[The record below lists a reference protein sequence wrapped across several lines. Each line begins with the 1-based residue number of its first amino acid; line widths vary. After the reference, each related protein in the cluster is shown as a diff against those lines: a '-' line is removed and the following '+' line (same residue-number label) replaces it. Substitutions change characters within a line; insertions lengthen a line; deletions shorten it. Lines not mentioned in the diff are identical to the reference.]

1 LGDSGAAAGVNADC
15 VGAKFNWGYATSSA
29 GLGSAGAPNANEGVG
44 SFFSAGLG
52 DGGAAGVAVEPKL
65 KAVAGGLGAASSFFS
80 LVAPKLNA
88 GAGEAGVAVEV
99 PKLNDEDGAGA
110 GEAAAGPKLKAEGAF
125 AGVSSFLAVEAPKPL
140 KAEVVGVSSFLAGS
154 AAALPNLKPEEGAGE
169 AGAGVAPKLLKGDDW
184 VSGWFDEEAGGV
196 DAPKLNDV
204 EAAGAGAGAGVVDE
218 KENEGLDASGCV

>member
-1 LGDSGAAAGVNADC
+1 MNADC

-52 DGGAAGVAVEPKL
+52 DGGAAGVAAE
-65 KAVAGGLGAASSFFS
+65 
-80 LVAPKLNA
+80 PKLNA

-125 AGVSSFLAVEAPKPL
+125 AGVSSFLAVEVPKPP

-154 AAALPNLKPEEGAGE
+154 AAVLPNLKPEEGAGE

-204 EAAGAGAGAGVVDE
+204 EAAGAGAGVVDE